1 MFDGEKFVERL
12 RSVVN
17 GEGVEVLSAKSGV
30 AASTIRNYLK
40 GTVPGIDKI
49 VQIAISTGTSVRWL
63 ATGEGP
69 RDSASEIGQSMGTQP
84 EQGAGPMLQI
94 VDRDHL
100 DDSALVLLP
109 RLDVQLSAGPGA
121 LPTGENV
128 RDFAAFEVSY
138 LKAAGINPS
147 AAKLVEIEGRSMMP
161 TLVDGEWVIVDLSA
175 TNLVNDLIYAV
186 LYKEAL
192 LVKRVRRDG
201 STIVL
206 VSDNATEGY
215 GDERVAGS
223 DLEDLRIIGRVRR
236 HIRSL

>member
-1 MFDGEKFVERL
+1 MLTMLVNEHDSANAFAKKVGIGGSLL
-12 RSVVN
+12 RKYLAGGN
-17 GEGVEVLSAKSGV
+17 PGLDKVLQIAQRSGV
-30 AASTIRNYLK
+30 SLE
-40 GTVPGIDKI
+40 
-49 VQIAISTGTSVRWL
+49 WL

-69 RDSASEIGQSMGTQP
+69 RDSASNFGQSVGTQP

-94 VDRDHL
+94 VDRDDL
-100 DDSALVLLP
+100 KDSALVLLP
-109 RLDVQLSAGPGA
+109 RLDVQLSAGHGA

-128 RDFAAFEVSY
+128 RDFAAFEISY
-138 LKAAGINPS
+138 LKAAGINPR

-175 TNLVNDLIYAV
+175 TNVVNDLIYAV

-201 STIVL
+201 TAIVL
-206 VSDNATEGY
+206 VSDNVAEGY
-215 GDERVAGS
+215 GDERVDGS
-223 DLEDLRIIGRVRR
+223 DLADLRIIGRVKR